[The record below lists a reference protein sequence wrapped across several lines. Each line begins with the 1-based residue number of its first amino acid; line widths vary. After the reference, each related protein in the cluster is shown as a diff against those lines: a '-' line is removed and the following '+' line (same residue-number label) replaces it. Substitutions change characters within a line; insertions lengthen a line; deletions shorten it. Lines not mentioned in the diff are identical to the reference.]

1 MELKGKLL
9 QVYLY
14 VLKHNEVGVRE
25 VQRSLKFKSPSL
37 AEYYL
42 KKLENMGL
50 VYESKGKYYL
60 SNSQKPDIVNH
71 LIKIGSF
78 LIPRMIFY
86 GLFYLVLSIYFILRL
101 LYFGITL
108 FDIAILIILLISSS
122 VLFIVEAWLSYR
134 RLF

>member
-25 VQRSLKFKSPSL
+25 VQRSLGFKSPSL

-60 SNSQKPDIVNH
+60 SNSQKPEIISH
-71 LIKIGSF
+71 LVKVGSF

-86 GLFYLVLSIYFILRL
+86 GLFYLALSVYYVIRILFYGVSLIDVFVLSIL
-101 LYFGITL
+101 LV
-108 FDIAILIILLISSS
+108 SSS
-122 VLFIVEAWLSYR
+122 IIFIVEAILSYR